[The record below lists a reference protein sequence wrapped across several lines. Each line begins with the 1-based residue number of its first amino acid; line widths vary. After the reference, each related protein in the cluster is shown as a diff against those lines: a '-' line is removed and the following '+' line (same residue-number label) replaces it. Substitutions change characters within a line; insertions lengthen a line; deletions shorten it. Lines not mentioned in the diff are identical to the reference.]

1 MSDVREVECAR
12 LGRRLPGLPK
22 PPFSGALGQR
32 IFEQI
37 SAEAWKMWENE
48 AVIVM
53 NHHGLSLAD
62 PAARRFLM
70 QQMEAFLFGGLQGGP
85 RQERP
90 PGSEPA

>member
-1 MSDVREVECAR
+1 MEGSDVREVECMR

-22 PPFSGALGQR
+22 PPFSGALGQL
-32 IFEQI
+32 IYEQI
-37 SAEAWKMWENE
+37 SAEAWKQWEAE

-70 QQMEAFLFGGLQGGP
+70 KQMEEFLFGGVQGGA

-90 PGSEPA
+90 PDR

>member
-1 MSDVREVECAR
+1 MEGSDVHEVDCAR
-12 LGRRLPGLPK
+12 LGRRLPGLSK

-32 IFEQI
+32 IYEQV
-37 SAEAWKMWENE
+37 SAEAWKQWEAE

-70 QQMEAFLFGGLQGGP
+70 KQMEEFLFGGAAGGA

-90 PGSEPA
+90 PGS